1 MNEKW
6 IVTAPGQPEV
16 GSTAAF
22 NLEPNN
28 ETRLLKNLQADMADL
43 KKRMQ
48 SIMDILKSRQ
58 GKSESRRE
66 IKNPEFTI
74 DTNNEASCSE
84 DVQLLPGT
92 TLLIGDSILKNVK
105 SRGLETVEIRMIR
118 GAKLTM
124 LGKSQVDDLKNVIL
138 YIGGNDVSD
147 GQDLHEMFKQLKDGI
162 ESVQRRNPYCE
173 MYVCTICPRADC
185 SVSQA
190 NKMLA
195 ALCEETGAK
204 LINTFNKFVFGDGS
218 SIPESSDAGSYH
230 SEIGGA
236 ERNTHKP
243 EAAYRKDRQRKY
255 AGQRGER
262 TRRHSDNINNKSP
275 RQNVAGIDRER
286 DIPVDQCRTTVPAS
300 VDEGGMLEIHIIVLA
315 LTGNARN
322 RPTNTIKFN
331 EGISIR
337 NRNQKC
343 ANPNACNFDYLL
355 QPTGQPKNIFV
366 RKDRLDKGGG
376 GIIVYISNKLS
387 YVRRYDLESDTLE
400 SVWVQITLPR
410 SKSFLVNFV
419 YRPPDSSQNWIDLF
433 ETQNNKLGSKD
444 SEVYAQGNFNINY
457 FPDKTNKFNNAKWE
471 NLRRKKAVG
480 IIQATP
486 RWSQPCRGSITSQ
499 PTIVPDL
506 IRMRQSSDRFVAHRL
521 WIKANDIVDKATY
534 LRDRYVAERLE
545 SSELV
550 RFLDDNSTVPGFP
563 SIEVEHYPQ
572 LIDRLVEDYR
582 RGSLAAVYIDKVRE
596 DEERSNYSPSLD
608 FHFRSLEAKLYP
620 FLCFIKMAFTYRV
633 EIVMP
638 AVSHEEIVNS
648 LQQANT
654 VAERHMRDY
663 KILRD
668 LVHLF
673 HAIQYDYSTS
683 ILSSYMNDDTR

>member
-1 MNEKW
+1 M
-6 IVTAPGQPEV
+6 
-16 GSTAAF
+16 
-22 NLEPNN
+22 
-28 ETRLLKNLQADMADL
+28 LQ
-43 KKRMQ
+43 
-48 SIMDILKSRQ
+48 
-58 GKSESRRE
+58 
-66 IKNPEFTI
+66 
-74 DTNNEASCSE
+74 
-84 DVQLLPGT
+84 
-92 TLLIGDSILKNVK
+92 
-105 SRGLETVEIRMIR
+105 
-118 GAKLTM
+118 
-124 LGKSQVDDLKNVIL
+124 
-138 YIGGNDVSD
+138 
-147 GQDLHEMFKQLKDGI
+147 
-162 ESVQRRNPYCE
+162 
-173 MYVCTICPRADC
+173 
-185 SVSQA
+185 
-190 NKMLA
+190 
-195 ALCEETGAK
+195 
-204 LINTFNKFVFGDGS
+204 
-218 SIPESSDAGSYH
+218 
-230 SEIGGA
+230 
-236 ERNTHKP
+236 
-243 EAAYRKDRQRKY
+243 
-255 AGQRGER
+255 
-262 TRRHSDNINNKSP
+262 
-275 RQNVAGIDRER
+275 
-286 DIPVDQCRTTVPAS
+286 
-300 VDEGGMLEIHIIVLA
+300 
-315 LTGNARN
+315 
-322 RPTNTIKFN
+322 
-331 EGISIR
+331 
-337 NRNQKC
+337 
-343 ANPNACNFDYLL
+343 
-355 QPTGQPKNIFV
+355 
-366 RKDRLDKGGG
+366 
-376 GIIVYISNKLS
+376 
-387 YVRRYDLESDTLE
+387 
-400 SVWVQITLPR
+400 
-410 SKSFLVNFV
+410 
-419 YRPPDSSQNWIDLF
+419 
-433 ETQNNKLGSKD
+433 
-444 SEVYAQGNFNINY
+444 
-457 FPDKTNKFNNAKWE
+457 
-471 NLRRKKAVG
+471 KAVG